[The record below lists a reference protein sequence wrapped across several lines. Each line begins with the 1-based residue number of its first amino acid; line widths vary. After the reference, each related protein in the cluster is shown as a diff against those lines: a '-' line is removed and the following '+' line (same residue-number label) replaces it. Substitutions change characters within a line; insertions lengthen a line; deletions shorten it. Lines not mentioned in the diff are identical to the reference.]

1 MRRDLAKANPQAYL
15 PDVTATLNNLGNLY
29 SNTQRLKE
37 AADAYSEA
45 LQTQRNLAK
54 DNPQA
59 YLPDVART
67 LDQPTVNGRIHELD
81 EQGS

>member
-1 MRRDLAKANPQAYL
+1 
-15 PDVTATLNNLGNLY
+15 VTATLNNLGNLY